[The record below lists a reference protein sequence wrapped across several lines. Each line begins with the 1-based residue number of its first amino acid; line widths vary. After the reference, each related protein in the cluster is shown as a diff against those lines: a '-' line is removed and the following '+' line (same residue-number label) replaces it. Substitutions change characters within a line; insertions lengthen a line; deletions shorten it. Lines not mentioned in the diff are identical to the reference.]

1 MMGETNY
8 DIDEIE
14 EDINIAFEV
23 CRVLENEIKKS
34 EVGFWKIQNNKSDIE
49 NEISRMKK
57 NWTDRF
63 EEVQKTLKKIE
74 DDKNQEKT
82 YKGLVNIANKVKID
96 HEGLIKELN
105 KKKYR
110 LEKYEKLNIDPAT
123 ISNQFTGE
131 QVR

>member
-57 NWTDRF
+57 NWNDRF
-63 EEVQKTLKKIE
+63 EEVQKTLKKIG
-74 DDKNQEKT
+74 KN
-82 YKGLVNIANKVKID
+82 
-96 HEGLIKELN
+96 
-105 KKKYR
+105 
-110 LEKYEKLNIDPAT
+110 
-123 ISNQFTGE
+123 
-131 QVR
+131 